1 MPSNSAGIIGGKMS
15 NEGTRT
21 AAFQTYGITLK
32 NPNYFISGRSEER
45 RIVAVSLWL
54 HELGGSSGS
63 HFYERP
69 NWGDWF
75 IKAKRAFFDDLNW
88 SRKEL
93 GGAVHVV
100 VAVADEEALASGLVR
115 TESNHA
121 RPDLVMRIVH
131 MDPEVG
137 SFRLEQI

>member
-1 MPSNSAGIIGGKMS
+1 MS
-15 NEGTRT
+15 DEETRT
-21 AAFQTYGITLK
+21 AAFGTYGITLK

-45 RIVAVSLWL
+45 RIVAISLWL
-54 HELGGSSGS
+54 HELEGADGSR
-63 HFYERP
+63 FYERP
-69 NWGDWF
+69 SWGDWF

-93 GGAVHVV
+93 DGIVHLV
-100 VAVADEEALASGLVR
+100 VAVADEEARSSGLFR
-115 TESNHA
+115 TKSNHA
-121 RPDLVMRIVH
+121 RPDLVMKIVH